1 MEEPKKAVEP
11 KKEAGANGSLLPS
24 EIEAVGAETAVRFEN
39 PKWVNGTWDLT
50 QFQKDGKPDW
60 DALIDAGKPC
70 FTCLFVLHLHVCWL
84 SCVGLKY
91 LIMVLI

>member
-1 MEEPKKAVEP
+1 MDEP
-11 KKEAGANGSLLPS
+11 KKEVGANGSLLPS

-70 FTCLFVLHLHVCWL
+70 FLLLGFVCIAFACLAFLC
-84 SCVGLKY
+84 GNEEQKN
-91 LIMVLI
+91 